1 MSNTE
6 KVSTIFDWRSWIAPG
21 TTFTLTLVGRITQ
34 SEFRPK
40 LAMWGSIIIAI
51 IWIITYVVFKILK
64 IGTDPNYK
72 NIPSG
77 AQFHLSFIGAILILW
92 WPLLCQTLQAQKVEI
107 ILDVSQRMGAQ
118 FNPPGTT
125 KLDAAREGILKEL
138 DVLEGQNVKVALR
151 LVQSREAGQC
161 TIDPKSSL
169 AVDFTR
175 DLDKVRDQLKRI
187 HINRVDKAPVV
198 DALDQSIDHY
208 ENAKMFDKGFIIY
221 SFLGGDDTCGRDIS
235 LYMDS
240 PKVKKN
246 SVDSD
251 LFLIILLGTD
261 EEATLRNIPNARLTF
276 ARSAVQVQKIVVS
289 SNQMVTIP
297 TPIVD
302 FKPLFASSR
311 ESPTPVPPTLI
322 SDVQDQVTEPV
333 QPVDENDLTPSVIEP
348 PTMEI
353 PNAGVSEPSVP
364 TPTRIYIASST
375 PTPTRPPTNT
385 PTRTPINTPTK
396 TPTNTPTIPP
406 TATAT
411 PTATTIPTDTPT
423 AILITDTPTA
433 TPTLGAATLTTL
445 TPQPDVFS
453 AGCVL
458 TNNARKYD
466 QFSHAQ
472 ASINTALVADG
483 HTNNGL
489 RLDFYNVSGVGG
501 NYAGWEVWL
510 GADDNSGINFSLYN
524 SLAFYIRGDVGGEE
538 ANFYL
543 MMPVVGGS
551 YQRFWKT
558 VPITASWQHV
568 VIPLSDFTLGQGP
581 EEQINL
587 TNIQRIQ
594 ILFEWL
600 PQPTSGRI
608 FVDDLCVQ

>member
-1 MSNTE
+1 MISE
-6 KVSTIFDWRSWIAPG
+6 ERVSKFINWRSWVAPG
-21 TTFTLTLVGRITQ
+21 TTFTLTLIGRIMQ

-40 LAMWGSIIIAI
+40 LALWGSITLAAI
-51 IWIITYVVFKILK
+51 WLVTYVVFKILK
-64 IGTDPNYK
+64 IGADPNYK

-77 AQFHLSFIGAILILW
+77 AQFHLSFIGAIAILW
-92 WPLLCQTLQAQKVEI
+92 WPLLWQPLQAQKVEI
-107 ILDVSQRMGAQ
+107 ILDVSERMGAQ

-125 KLDAAREGILKEL
+125 KLDAARAGILKEL

-151 LVQSREAGQC
+151 LVQSREVGQC
-161 TIDPKSSL
+161 VIEPKSSL

-175 DLDKVRDQLKRI
+175 DLDKIRDQLKKI
-187 HINRVDKAPVV
+187 HVNPVDKAPVV

-208 ENAKMFDKGFIIY
+208 ENVKMFDKGFIIY

-261 EEATLRNIPNARLTF
+261 EEASLRNIPNARLTF
-276 ARSAVQVQKIVVS
+276 ARNAVQVQKFVDT
-289 SNQMVTIP
+289 SNQLVTIP
-297 TPIVD
+297 TPIVN
-302 FKPLFASSR
+302 FKPLLAGSR
-311 ESPTPVPPTLI
+311 ESPTPMPPSLAA
-322 SDVQDQVTEPV
+322 DVQDQIADPV
-333 QPVDENDLTPSVIEP
+333 QLSDVGELPPTETEP
-348 PTMEI
+348 PTIEI
-353 PNAGVSEPSVP
+353 PNTGEGEPSLP
-364 TPTRIYIASST
+364 TPTRTYTASPI
-375 PTPTRPPTNT
+375 PTPTKVPTST

-396 TPTNTPTIPP
+396 TPTPTATSTNMP

-411 PTATTIPTDTPT
+411 PTDTPT
-423 AILITDTPTA
+423 AILNTDTPTV
-433 TPTLGAATLTTL
+433 TPTLGSATLTTL

-453 AGCVL
+453 SGCLL
-458 TNNARKYD
+458 TNYARKYD

-489 RLDFYNVSGVGG
+489 RLDFYNVSGLGG

-510 GADDNSGINFSLYN
+510 GPDDNNGISLSAYS

-538 ANFYL
+538 TNIYL

-558 VPITASWQHV
+558 VLLTASWQQV
-568 VIPLSDFTLGQGP
+568 VIPLSDFTQGQRP
-581 EEQINL
+581 EEQVSL